1 MAVITSAGNR
11 LFRELLAARRQRG
24 LMLLEGRRLV
34 EDARLRG
41 MVPRLAALT
50 PRYIQEHGPAGFP
63 HAVLSDELFCR
74 IADTRTPQGILAFF
88 EVPWVPA
95 GELAR
100 HSRIVILDGL
110 QDPGNVGTIIRTAE
124 AFGFDG
130 VGVTGG
136 TASPFIPKAVRS
148 SMGSVLGVSVA
159 RIEAEDLSRF
169 PHRIVTLSPRG
180 SAKLSAGLFRP
191 PCAVCLGQEG
201 AGVSPELSSLSHE
214 TVSIAMKGRVESLN
228 VAVAAGIVLAYAGG
242 AFED

>member
-1 MAVITSAGNR
+1 MAVITSAANR
-11 LFRELLAARRQRG
+11 LFRQRRAARTQRD

-34 EDARLRG
+34 EDALSRG
-41 MVPRLAALT
+41 MAPRLAALP

-63 HAVLSDELFCR
+63 HTVISEELFRR

-88 EVPWVPA
+88 AVPWVPA

-100 HSRIVILDGL
+100 HERIVILDGL

-130 VGVTGG
+130 IGVPGG
-136 TASPFIPKAVRS
+136 TASPFAPKAVRS
-148 SMGSVLGVSVA
+148 SMGSVLGVSIA
-159 RIEAEDLSRF
+159 RIEVKDLSGF
-169 PHRIVTLSPRG
+169 PHRIITLSPRG

-191 PCAVCLGQEG
+191 PCAVCLGQAG
-201 AGVSPELSSLSHE
+201 SGVSPELSALAHE

-242 AFED
+242 ALEG